1 MYDVPIPPVVAAPDI
16 IGLTHPATPHD
27 GVNGRTV
34 VRDVQPV
41 APVGP
46 IAIHGNGLVLQAGT
60 DDGRDELL
68 RVLAGPLIS
77 GTVGGRRGQP
87 VDVVV
92 GRYQMIGRCRARRVR
107 GGRGVGGGLAERG
120 ILGP

>member
-1 MYDVPIPPVVAAPDI
+1 MYDVQIPPVVAAPDI

-34 VRDVQPV
+34 VRDIQPV
-41 APVGP
+41 TPVGP

-68 RVLAGPLIS
+68 RVLARTIII

-87 VDVVV
+87 IGVVV
-92 GRYQMIGRCRARRVR
+92 SPYQMIGRCLARRIRGVR
-107 GGRGVGGGLAERG
+107 GVWGSLAEGG
-120 ILGP
+120 IMGP